1 MSRDFAIVREGGVT
15 ALDYLMALFLA
26 ALPSPTH
33 FRDRYPSGHLRE
45 NLCVTQVL
53 NQPRASPSGSDA
65 IALTA
70 ILSAF
75 PEGRKELLFHLD
87 QTNTECRHEATR
99 ESDR

>member
-1 MSRDFAIVREGGVT
+1 MSQDFAIVREGGVT
-15 ALDYLMALFLA
+15 ALDHLRVLFLA

-65 IALTA
+65 IAIIA

-75 PEGRKELLFHLD
+75 PEGTKEVLFHFD
-87 QTNTECRHEATR
+87 QTNTECRQEDTR
-99 ESDR
+99 ESDK